1 MGLRDGF
8 ITKRQGIIVIFRG
21 VNASSRSL
29 VNFSKETLNLA
40 RVTFNKALIVLRK
53 HIREETPVKDGD
65 LRKSVK
71 VLNNKKR
78 AKEFIAEIGPDGSAV
93 NAAGDSYAPFVIFGT
108 SRNAANNFLERGAK
122 NARGEIKVL
131 FGNMRA
137 GMRSIIKKV
146 KSKG

>member
-8 ITKRQGIIVIFRG
+8 ITKRQGIVVIFRG
-21 VNASSRSL
+21 VTAGARSL
-29 VNFSKETLNLA
+29 INFSKETLNLG
-40 RVTFNKALIVLRK
+40 RITFNKALIILRK
-53 HIREETPVKDGD
+53 EIRQETPVKTGD

-71 VLNNKKR
+71 ILSNKKR
-78 AKEFIAEIGPDGSAV
+78 GSEFIGEVGPDGSAV
-93 NAAGDSYAPFVIFGT
+93 NRVGESYAPFVIFGT
-108 SRNAANNFLERGAK
+108 SRNSPNNFLERGAK